1 MRRSLVTFMVL
12 LLAGSL
18 QAQEQYRSRMY
29 IDLDV
34 APTENV
40 SMSVGELEKKIG
52 TFQDD
57 ATRAS
62 AEKFLAQHY
71 AGQKDYGKAAEHIE
85 GALKNPA
92 TPSETRRDM
101 LGQLSRIYLLQ
112 KNYEKAATTI
122 TSYLAAKQSTGSAAD
137 ADIYLLLAQVQYKRK
152 NYVASADALD
162 KALAL
167 QKNPSKEL
175 LQSALAVY
183 YSIGNFDRA
192 GQVMQQLL
200 SADINNAELWQQW
213 VSLYLKGGK
222 HAQALDVMAL
232 AWEKGIPFREQDI
245 LLLTDLYAINK
256 IPGRGARVLEE
267 AIASGRIKSN
277 AKINDRLFRLWMQAG
292 ERDKAQVAL
301 AQAASSSNDVELQ
314 LHLAQMQMEKEQWQA
329 MQDLVLKACDGAMPD
344 RLVAR
349 ANLLLG
355 VSQLKLGDTALAR
368 RSFINATVVG
378 GASEDAAKWLAFMK
392 AAPATDNEKIG
403 IAGPCSTSD
412 TRSLFTASMPDS
424 QRKPSA
430 APGEDVTAAGAPET
444 TAEGVMENEMEA
456 GTAESVPDNVA
467 VPSLEKSSLA
477 QPAPLKTGDMGAAA
491 LANIQGDA
499 SAPLDT
505 KTTSSQKLFLADY
518 SLTAQQLSTDLVPL
532 VTKLGIAVVKN
543 GGKIDG
549 PMHIIFPELPT
560 AGGKIK
566 VRFGFPVSG
575 NPRPDGRYQLIRDNG
590 FKCVSRQ
597 YNGAPDGVIIAFAQ
611 LYADAVAKGLKLT
624 GESRQLASTDN
635 VVGAKTVKLE
645 LQLGIE

>member
-1 MRRSLVTFMVL
+1 MRYSNVIFIAFLVSLFFG
-12 LLAGSL
+12 ASSL

-40 SMSVGELEKKIG
+40 SMSVGELEQKIG

-85 GALKNPA
+85 DALKNPA
-92 TPSETRRDM
+92 TTAESKRDM
-101 LGQLSRIYLLQ
+101 LGQLSRIYLIQ
-112 KNYEKAATTI
+112 KNYDKAATAI
-122 TSYLAAKQSTGSAAD
+122 GSYLAAKQSTGSAAD

-200 SADINNAELWQQW
+200 AADINNAELWQQW

-222 HAQALDVMAL
+222 NAQALDVMSL
-232 AWEKGIPFREQDI
+232 AWEKGIPFREQDV
-245 LLLTDLYAINK
+245 LLLTDLYSINK
-256 IPGRGARVLEE
+256 IPGRGARVLEA
-267 AIASGRIKSN
+267 AIASGKVKSST
-277 AKINDRLFRLWMQAG
+277 KINDRLFRLWMQAG
-292 ERDKAQVAL
+292 ERDKAQQAL
-301 AQAASSSNDVELQ
+301 AQAASGSNDVELQ
-314 LHLAQMQMEKEQWQA
+314 LYLAQMQMEKEQWQP
-329 MQDLVLKACDGAMPD
+329 MQAIVLKACDGAMPE

-355 VSQLKLGDTALAR
+355 VSQLKLGDNELAR
-368 RSFINATVVG
+368 RSFINATIVG
-378 GASEDAAKWLAFMK
+378 GAGEEASKWLAFMK
-392 AAPATDNEKIG
+392 AAPATDSEKVG
-403 IAGPCSTSD
+403 IAGPCSTGD
-412 TRSLFTASMPDS
+412 TRSIFSASMPDS
-424 QRKPSA
+424 KRTATSDQAATTESA
-430 APGEDVTAAGAPET
+430 AET
-444 TAEGVMENEMEA
+444 TEA
-456 GTAESVPDNVA
+456 ATSESVPTDV
-467 VPSLEKSSLA
+467 VPAS
-477 QPAPLKTGDMGAAA
+477 APTEAPKTGAIDMAA
-491 LANIQGDA
+491 LANIKGDA
-499 SAPLDT
+499 SATLDA
-505 KTTSSQKLFLADY
+505 KTTDSQKLFMADY
-518 SLTAQQLSTDLVPL
+518 SMTPQEMSSDLVPL
-532 VTKLGIAVVKN
+532 VTKLGITIAKN

-549 PMHIIFPELPT
+549 PLHIIFPEPPT
-560 AGGKIK
+560 ATAGKIK
-566 VRFGFPVSG
+566 VRFGFPVTG

-590 FKCVSRQ
+590 FKCVSRN
-597 YNGAPDGVIIAFAQ
+597 YNGAPEGVITAFAQ

-635 VVGAKTVKLE
+635 VIGSKTVKLE
-645 LQLGIE
+645 LQLGVQ

>member
-1 MRRSLVTFMVL
+1 MRSYSIIFIALF
-12 LLAGSL
+12 LAGLLFPTSSL

-40 SMSVGELEKKIG
+40 SMSVGELEQKIG
-52 TFQDD
+52 TFQDA

-92 TPSETRRDM
+92 TTAESKRDM
-101 LGQLSRIYLLQ
+101 LGQLSRIYLIQ
-112 KNYEKAATTI
+112 KNYDKAATAI
-122 TSYLAAKQSTGSAAD
+122 GSYLAAKQSTGSAAD

-200 SADINNAELWQQW
+200 AADINNAELWQQW

-222 HAQALDVMAL
+222 NAQALDVMSL
-232 AWEKGIPFREQDI
+232 AWEKGIPFREQDV
-245 LLLTDLYAINK
+245 LLLTDLYSINK

-267 AIASGRIKSN
+267 AIASGKIKSN
-277 AKINDRLFRLWMQAG
+277 TKINDRLFRLWMQAG
-292 ERDKAQVAL
+292 ERDKAQQAL
-301 AQAASSSNDVELQ
+301 AQAASGSNDVELQ
-314 LHLAQMQMEKEQWQA
+314 LYLAQMQMEKEQWQP
-329 MQDLVLKACDGAMPD
+329 MQAIVLKACDGAMPE

-355 VSQLKLGDTALAR
+355 VSQLKLGDTELAR
-368 RSFINATVVG
+368 RSFINATIVG
-378 GASEDAAKWLAFMK
+378 GAGEEASKWLAFMK
-392 AAPATDNEKIG
+392 AAPATDSEKVG
-403 IAGPCSTSD
+403 IAGPCSTGD
-412 TRSLFTASMPDS
+412 TRSIFSASMPDS
-424 QRKPSA
+424 KGPATSDQLKTAGDESKAEA
-430 APGEDVTAAGAPET
+430 AEAA
-444 TAEGVMENEMEA
+444 
-456 GTAESVPDNVA
+456 TAESVQTDI
-467 VPSLEKSSLA
+467 
-477 QPAPLKTGDMGAAA
+477 APVSVSTEPPKAGAIDMSA
-491 LANIQGDA
+491 LANMKGDA
-499 SAPLDT
+499 SAALDT
-505 KTTSSQKLFLADY
+505 KTTASQKLFLADY
-518 SLTAQQLSTDLVPL
+518 SMTPQEMATDIVPL
-532 VTKLGIAVVKN
+532 VTRLGITIAKG

-549 PMHIIFPELPT
+549 PLHIIFPETPN
-560 AGGKIK
+560 AGGGKIK
-566 VRFGFPVSG
+566 VRFGFPVTG

-590 FKCVSRQ
+590 FKCVSRN
-597 YNGAPDGVIIAFAQ
+597 YNGAQEGVITAVAQ
-611 LYADAVAKGLKLT
+611 LYADAIAKGLKLT

-635 VVGAKTVKLE
+635 VVGGKTVKME
-645 LQLGIE
+645 LQLGVQ

>member
-1 MRRSLVTFMVL
+1 MRIVISIFVFFM
-12 LLAGSL
+12 AGVL

-40 SMSVGELEKKIG
+40 SMSVGELEQKIG

-71 AGQKDYGKAAEHIE
+71 SGQKDYDKAAEHIE
-85 GALKNPA
+85 KALKNPA
-92 TPSETRRDM
+92 ITSESRRDM

-112 KNYEKAATTI
+112 KNYDKAASAI
-122 TSYLAAKQSTGSAAD
+122 GNYLAAKQSGGAAAD
-137 ADIYLLLAQVQYKRK
+137 ADLYLILAQVQYKRK

-200 SADINNAELWQQW
+200 AADINNAELWQQW

-222 HAQALDVMAL
+222 NMQALDVMAL

-267 AIASGRIKSN
+267 AIANGRIKSST
-277 AKINDRLFRLWMQAG
+277 KINDRLFRLWMQAG
-292 ERDKAQVAL
+292 ERDKAQQAL
-301 AQAASSSNDVELQ
+301 AQAASGSNDTELQ
-314 LHLAQMQMEKEQWQA
+314 LYLAQLQMEKEQWQS
-329 MQDLVLKACDGAMPD
+329 MQEIVLKACDGALPE

-355 VSQLKLGDTALAR
+355 VSQLKLGDTELAR
-368 RSFINATVVG
+368 RSFINATIVG
-378 GASEDAAKWLAFMK
+378 GAGEQATQWLAFMK
-392 AAPATDNEKIG
+392 AAPATDGEKVG
-403 IAGPCSTSD
+403 IAGPCYSSD
-412 TRSLFTASMPDS
+412 TRSIFTASMPDS
-424 QRKPSA
+424 QRSTTSVSSEPAEAATTNSETEATMPASESESGAVETVAAASPSPA
-430 APGEDVTAAGAPET
+430 TGAINT
-444 TAEGVMENEMEA
+444 
-456 GTAESVPDNVA
+456 S
-467 VPSLEKSSLA
+467 
-477 QPAPLKTGDMGAAA
+477 A
-491 LANIQGDA
+491 LANIKGDPA
-499 SAPLDT
+499 AALDI
-505 KTTSSQKLFLADY
+505 KTAESQKLFLGDY
-518 SLTAQQLSTDLVPL
+518 SLTPQEMSTDIVPL
-532 VTKLGIAVVKN
+532 VTRLGITIAKG

-549 PMHIIFPELPT
+549 PMHIIFPEPPT
-560 AGGKIK
+560 GNGKIK
-566 VRFGFPVSG
+566 VRFGFPVTG
-575 NPRPDGRYQLIRDNG
+575 NPRPDGRYQLIRDSG
-590 FKCVSRQ
+590 FKCASRQ
-597 YNGAPDGVIIAFAQ
+597 YNGAPDGVALAFAQ

-635 VVGAKTVKLE
+635 VIGGKTVKLE
-645 LQLGIE
+645 LQVGVQ

>member
-1 MRRSLVTFMVL
+1 MRHSNVIFIAFLVGLFF
-12 LLAGSL
+12 LANSL

-40 SMSVGELEKKIG
+40 SMSVGELEQKIG

-85 GALKNPA
+85 DALKNPA
-92 TPSETRRDM
+92 TTAETKRDM
-101 LGQLSRIYLLQ
+101 LGQLSRIYLIQ
-112 KNYEKAATTI
+112 KNYDKAATAI
-122 TSYLAAKQSTGSAAD
+122 GSYLAAKQSTGSAAD

-200 SADINNAELWQQW
+200 AADINNAELWQQW

-222 HAQALDVMAL
+222 NAQALDVMSL
-232 AWEKGIPFREQDI
+232 AWEKGIPFREQDV
-245 LLLTDLYAINK
+245 LLLTDLYSINK
-256 IPGRGARVLEE
+256 IPGRGARVLEA
-267 AIASGRIKSN
+267 AIASGKVKSST
-277 AKINDRLFRLWMQAG
+277 KINDRLFRLWMQAG
-292 ERDKAQVAL
+292 ERDKAQQAL
-301 AQAASSSNDVELQ
+301 AQAASGSNDVELQ
-314 LHLAQMQMEKEQWQA
+314 LYLAQMQMEKEQWQP
-329 MQDLVLKACDGAMPD
+329 MQAIVLKACDGAMPE

-355 VSQLKLGDTALAR
+355 VSQLKLGDTELAR
-368 RSFINATVVG
+368 RSFINATIVG
-378 GASEDAAKWLAFMK
+378 GAGEEASKWLAFMK
-392 AAPATDNEKIG
+392 AAPATDSEKAG

-412 TRSLFTASMPDS
+412 TRSIFSASMPDS
-424 QRKPSA
+424 KRTATSDQA
-430 APGEDVTAAGAPET
+430 AATTESGAET
-444 TAEGVMENEMEA
+444 TEA
-456 GTAESVPDNVA
+456 ATSESVPTDVF
-467 VPSLEKSSLA
+467 
-477 QPAPLKTGDMGAAA
+477 PASTPTEAPKTGAIDMSA
-491 LANIQGDA
+491 LANIKGDA
-499 SAPLDT
+499 SASLDT
-505 KTTSSQKLFLADY
+505 KTTASQKLFMADY
-518 SLTAQQLSTDLVPL
+518 SMTPQEMATDIVPL
-532 VTKLGIAVVKN
+532 VTRLGITIAKG

-549 PMHIIFPELPT
+549 PLHIIFPEPPT
-560 AGGKIK
+560 TTAGKIK
-566 VRFGFPVSG
+566 VRFGFPVTG

-590 FKCVSRQ
+590 FKCVSRN
-597 YNGAPDGVIIAFAQ
+597 YNGPQEGVITAFAQ
-611 LYADAVAKGLKLT
+611 LYADAAAKGLKLT

-635 VVGAKTVKLE
+635 VIGGKTVKLE
-645 LQLGIE
+645 LQLGVQ

>member
-1 MRRSLVTFMVL
+1 MRFLTVIFFTLFIV
-12 LLAGSL
+12 GSL

-40 SMSVGELEKKIG
+40 SLSVGELEQKIG
-52 TFQDD
+52 TFHDD

-71 AGQKDYGKAAEHIE
+71 AGQKDYNKAAEHIE

-92 TPSETRRDM
+92 TSSESKRDM
-101 LGQLSRIYLLQ
+101 LGELSRIYLLQ
-112 KNYEKAATTI
+112 KNYDKAATTI
-122 TSYLAAKQSTGSAAD
+122 GNYLAAKQATGSAAD

-200 SADINNAELWQQW
+200 AADINNAELWQQW

-245 LLLTDLYAINK
+245 LLLTDLYSINK

-277 AKINDRLFRLWMQAG
+277 TKINDRLFRLWMQAG
-292 ERDKAQVAL
+292 ERDKAQQAL
-301 AQAASSSNDVELQ
+301 AQAASGSNDVELQ
-314 LHLAQMQMEKEQWQA
+314 LYLAQMQMEKEQWQP
-329 MQDLVLKACDGAMPD
+329 MQSIILKACDDGLPE

-355 VSQLKLGDTALAR
+355 VSQLKLGDTELAR
-368 RSFINATVVG
+368 RSFINATIVG
-378 GASEDAAKWLAFMK
+378 GAGEEASKWLAFMK
-392 AAPATDNEKIG
+392 AAPATDSEKVG

-412 TRSLFTASMPDS
+412 TRSIFSASMPDS
-424 QRKPSA
+424 KQPVASTRDQSVTDEPAATPEAGEPETKTTESAPVAPEPAPATPSTL
-430 APGEDVTAAGAPET
+430 PTRAGA
-444 TAEGVMENEMEA
+444 V
-456 GTAESVPDNVA
+456 
-467 VPSLEKSSLA
+467 
-477 QPAPLKTGDMGAAA
+477 DMTA
-491 LANIQGDA
+491 LANIKGDPA
-499 SAPLDT
+499 AVLEI
-505 KTTSSQKLFLADY
+505 KTTESQKLFLAEY
-518 SLTAQQLSTDLVPL
+518 SLTPEELSTDVAPL
-532 VTKLGIAVVKN
+532 ATRLGISVAKG

-549 PMHIIFPELPT
+549 PMHIIFPEPPN
-560 AGGKIK
+560 ANGGKIK
-566 VRFGFPVSG
+566 VRFGFPVTG

-597 YNGAPDGVIIAFAQ
+597 YNGAPEGVITAIAQ
-611 LYADAVAKGLKLT
+611 LYADATAKGLKLT

-635 VVGAKTVKLE
+635 VIGGKTVKLE
-645 LQLGIE
+645 LQLGVQ

>member
-1 MRRSLVTFMVL
+1 MTMRFFIVL
-12 LLAGSL
+12 IAFFLAGSL

-40 SMSVGELEKKIG
+40 SMSVGELEQKIG

-62 AEKFLAQHY
+62 AEKFLAEHY

-92 TPSETRRDM
+92 ITAESKRDM

-112 KNYEKAATTI
+112 KNYDKAAAAI
-122 TSYLAAKQSTGSAAD
+122 GNYLAAKQSTGSAAD
-137 ADIYLLLAQVQYKRK
+137 ADIYLLLAQVQYKRR
-152 NYVASADALD
+152 NYVGSADALD

-200 SADINNAELWQQW
+200 AADINNAELWQQW

-267 AIASGRIKSN
+267 AIASGRIKSS

-292 ERDKAQVAL
+292 ERDKAQQAL
-301 AQAASSSNDVELQ
+301 AQAASGSNDVELQ
-314 LHLAQMQMEKEQWQA
+314 LYLAQMQMEKEQWKP
-329 MQDLVLKACDGAMPD
+329 MQEIILKACDGALPE

-355 VSQLKLGDTALAR
+355 VSQLKLGDTELAR
-368 RSFINATVVG
+368 RSFINATIVG
-378 GASEDAAKWLAFMK
+378 GANEQANQWLAFMK
-392 AAPATDNEKIG
+392 AAPATDREKIG
-403 IAGPCSTSD
+403 IAGPCYSSD
-412 TRSLFTASMPDS
+412 TRSIFTASMPDS
-424 QRKPSA
+424 KSAATPDEASAEETSVKVTSAEEVSTAEPAADMSSAAPAPSA
-430 APGEDVTAAGAPET
+430 APAAGAI
-444 TAEGVMENEMEA
+444 
-456 GTAESVPDNVA
+456 
-467 VPSLEKSSLA
+467 
-477 QPAPLKTGDMGAAA
+477 DMSA
-491 LANIQGDA
+491 LANIKGD
-499 SAPLDT
+499 SAAALDI

-518 SLTAQQLSTDLVPL
+518 SMTPQEMASDIVPL
-532 VTKLGIAVVKN
+532 ATRLGITIAKG

-549 PMHIIFPELPT
+549 PMHIIFPEPP
-560 AGGKIK
+560 AAGGGKIK
-566 VRFGFPVSG
+566 VRFGFPVTG

-590 FKCVSRQ
+590 FKCASRQ
-597 YNGAPDGVIIAFAQ
+597 YNGAPEGVVMAFAQ
-611 LYADAVAKGLKLT
+611 LYADTVARGLKLT

-635 VVGAKTVKLE
+635 VVGGKTVKLE
-645 LQLGIE
+645 LQVGVQ